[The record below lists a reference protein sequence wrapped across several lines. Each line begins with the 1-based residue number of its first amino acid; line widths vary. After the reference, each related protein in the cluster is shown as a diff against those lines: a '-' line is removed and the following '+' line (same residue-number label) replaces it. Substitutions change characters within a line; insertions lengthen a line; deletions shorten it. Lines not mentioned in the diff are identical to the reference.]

1 MTDATSFAAT
11 SPMPVEQ
18 PTSSARMTFSL
29 RPVEIEGTA
38 EGVVPAGEAHALIT
52 TFGTITMGVAG
63 IAGAAI
69 TVHIAPSRA
78 LSWSFGL
85 ALAELVLALVVI
97 VLIARRDH
105 FPAGAR
111 GPRERVTAAATDHIG
126 RRSSKAKRP

>member
-1 MTDATSFAAT
+1 MTEPTSLAAT
-11 SPMPVEQ
+11 SPTPVEQ
-18 PTSSARMTFSL
+18 PTSSARMTLSL

-78 LSWSFGL
+78 LGLSFGL

-111 GPRERVTAAATDHIG
+111 GSRARVTATAADHSG
-126 RRSSKAKRP
+126 RGSSKARRP